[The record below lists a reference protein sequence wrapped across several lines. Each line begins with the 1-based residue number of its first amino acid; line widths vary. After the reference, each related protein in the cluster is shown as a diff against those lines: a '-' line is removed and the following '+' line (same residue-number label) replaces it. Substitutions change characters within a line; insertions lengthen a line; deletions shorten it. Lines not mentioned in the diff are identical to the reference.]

1 MMKVSDHREEVIRLL
16 TQLNE
21 RQKSIFKKIEVVDIH
36 LEKLNGKVADHEKTL
51 VMVKTWGTAALVT
64 LPILIN
70 IIMKVIL

>member
-1 MMKVSDHREEVIRLL
+1 MKVSDHREEVIRLL

-21 RQKSIFKKIEVVDIH
+21 RQKSIFKKIEVVDKH

-51 VMVKTWGTAALVT
+51 VTVKTWGAAALVT
-64 LPILIN
+64 LPIIIN